1 MKIRRKG
8 NALGKRVFSML
19 VLTFLLMNAP
29 AAAQEGPAVTV
40 SLDELI
46 ESGLKGNAD
55 IVQAYL
61 ELHSAEAEQKAV
73 AGGFLP
79 QVSVSGQYDRNI
91 KRPVFFF
98 PADRG
103 GFPGTGGGN
112 GATEGSV
119 IEVGFDNSFQASAQ
133 ALLPVYDKVLIENN
147 RLAKT
152 SVKFSQANLRISKN
166 EVANNIRKAYFEVL
180 FAREALRVLELSLE
194 NAAANFEHISNQFSR
209 ELVPEF
215 DLIRA
220 EVQVENLKPDIIQ
233 SQNELEDAVSQLKL
247 LADIPE
253 YMEINLKGDLES
265 YYDSMKDEHPL
276 QDINLDNNPSL
287 QQMVFQKEL
296 QENQLKVN
304 RAAFMPSVSTFAN
317 YAVLSQANNFN
328 FSEYFW
334 VNTSAVGLQVNIP
347 IFQGFSQNRRV
358 EQAKLGV
365 EIAQVQKEYTERSL
379 HIQAR
384 NALNRIERSL
394 KSIVPQEKNIAQAER
409 GYQIAKVSYE
419 RGAGTLIEV
428 NDAELA
434 LTQARLNFLKVK
446 LEYLTA
452 LSDLR
457 ALEGEF

>member
-1 MKIRRKG
+1 
-8 NALGKRVFSML
+8 
-19 VLTFLLMNAP
+19 
-29 AAAQEGPAVTV
+29 
-40 SLDELI
+40 
-46 ESGLKGNAD
+46 
-55 IVQAYL
+55 
-61 ELHSAEAEQKAV
+61 
-73 AGGFLP
+73 
-79 QVSVSGQYDRNI
+79 
-91 KRPVFFF
+91 
-98 PADRG
+98 
-103 GFPGTGGGN
+103 
-112 GATEGSV
+112 
-119 IEVGFDNSFQASAQ
+119 
-133 ALLPVYDKVLIENN
+133 
-147 RLAKT
+147 
-152 SVKFSQANLRISKN
+152 
-166 EVANNIRKAYFEVL
+166 FEVL

-215 DLIRA
+215 DFIRA

-253 YMEINLKGDLES
+253 YMEITLKVDMES
-265 YYDSMKDEHPL
+265 YYDSMKNEHPL
-276 QDINLDNNPSL
+276 QNINLHNNPSL

-358 EQAKLGV
+358 DQAKLGV